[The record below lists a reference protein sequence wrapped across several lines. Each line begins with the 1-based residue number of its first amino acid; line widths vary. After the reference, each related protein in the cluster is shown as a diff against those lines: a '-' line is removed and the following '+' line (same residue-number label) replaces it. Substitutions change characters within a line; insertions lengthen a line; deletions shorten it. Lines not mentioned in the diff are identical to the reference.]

1 MSEIK
6 TAPVLTHDANGDE
19 VWSFHAHHTIA
30 DIARWVGRNRGDAE
44 DLIVILR
51 GQLDETEGAVMQ

>member
-30 DIARWVGRNRGDAE
+30 DIARWIGRNRGEAE
-44 DLIVILR
+44 DLITILQA
-51 GQLDETEGAVMQ
+51 QLNRTEGAVMQ